1 MGYLRSIGTA
11 AIAKPVPPFQT
22 RNGCPT
28 MRISRPVIASS
39 LMAAGILLAS
49 YQSAAS
55 QAAPQTPPQPVQPAQ
70 PAQQAP
76 AAATDIVTSITP
88 DAMAAIMRDAGY
100 KADVYEFGTTTPKHK
115 AVATAMEG
123 YKVRVY
129 FYSCDAQF
137 KCGSLNFET
146 SFTKSP
152 NFTLALT
159 NKWNTEHRYTKLYID
174 PSDGSLNFD
183 FDIFVYGGVTPKTI
197 KDAVTLY
204 DGTLGDLAK
213 FLP

>member
-1 MGYLRSIGTA
+1 
-11 AIAKPVPPFQT
+11 
-22 RNGCPT
+22 
-28 MRISRPVIASS
+28 MRISSPVITSS
-39 LMAAGILLAS
+39 LVAAGLLLAS
-49 YQSAAS
+49 YQLAAA
-55 QAAPQTPPQPVQPAQ
+55 QAATPQNAPPSSQNVPPA
-70 PAQQAP
+70 AAP
-76 AAATDIVTSITP
+76 AATDNITSVTP
-88 DAMAAIMRDAGY
+88 DQMAAIMRDAGY
-100 KADVYEFGTTTPKHK
+100 KADVYEFGTTTKHK

-129 FYSCDAQF
+129 FYSCDAQN

-159 NKWNTEHRYTKLYID
+159 NKWNAEHRYTKLYID

>member
-1 MGYLRSIGTA
+1 
-11 AIAKPVPPFQT
+11 
-22 RNGCPT
+22 
-28 MRISRPVIASS
+28 MRVSS
-39 LMAAGILLAS
+39 LAF
-49 YQSAAS
+49 SALVVS
-55 QAAPQTPPQPVQPAQ
+55 APIIGMVGLVADGR
-70 PAQQAP
+70 P
-76 AAATDIVTSITP
+76 AAAQSTTAQTPAQSTAPADVITSITP
-88 DAMAAIMRDAGY
+88 DGMAAIMRDAGY
-100 KADVYEFGTTTPKHK
+100 KADVYEFGTATKHK

-129 FYSCDAQF
+129 FYSCDPQY

-146 SFTKSP
+146 TFTKSP
-152 NFTLALT
+152 NFTIALI
-159 NKWNTEHRYTKLYID
+159 NKWNAEHRYTKLYID

-183 FDIFVYGGVTPKTI
+183 FDIFVYGGVTNKTV

>member
-1 MGYLRSIGTA
+1 
-11 AIAKPVPPFQT
+11 
-22 RNGCPT
+22 
-28 MRISRPVIASS
+28 MRIFSPVITSS
-39 LMAAGILLAS
+39 LIAAGFLLAS

-55 QAAPQTPPQPVQPAQ
+55 QSAQPQPQSPQNAPAQ
-70 PAQQAP
+70 NAPP
-76 AAATDIVTSITP
+76 AAQSDIITSITP
-88 DAMAAIMRDAGY
+88 EAMAAIMRDAGY
-100 KADVYEFGTTTPKHK
+100 KADVYEFGTTTKHK

-129 FYSCDAQF
+129 FYSCDPQN

-159 NKWNTEHRYTKLYID
+159 NKWNAEHRYTKLYID

-183 FDIFVYGGVTPKTI
+183 FDIFVYGGVTTKTV

>member
-1 MGYLRSIGTA
+1 
-11 AIAKPVPPFQT
+11 
-22 RNGCPT
+22 
-28 MRISRPVIASS
+28 MRIFSPVITSF
-39 LMAAGILLAS
+39 LIAAGLLLAS
-49 YQSAAS
+49 HHSATS
-55 QAAPQTPPQPVQPAQ
+55 QTAPQPQPPQTPAAPPQP
-70 PAQQAP
+70 
-76 AAATDIVTSITP
+76 DNITSITP

-100 KADVYEFGTTTPKHK
+100 KADVYEFGTTTKHK

-129 FYSCDAQF
+129 FYSCDAQN

-159 NKWNTEHRYTKLYID
+159 NKWNAEHRYTKLYID
-174 PSDGSLNFD
+174 PTDGSLNFD
-183 FDIFVYGGVTPKTI
+183 FDIFVYGGVTSKTL

>member
-1 MGYLRSIGTA
+1 
-11 AIAKPVPPFQT
+11 
-22 RNGCPT
+22 
-28 MRISRPVIASS
+28 MRISSPVITSS
-39 LMAAGILLAS
+39 LMAAGLLLAS
-49 YQSAAS
+49 YQLAAG
-55 QAAPQTPPQPVQPAQ
+55 QAATPQNAPPPSQNAPPA
-70 PAQQAP
+70 AP
-76 AAATDIVTSITP
+76 AASDNITSVTP
-88 DAMAAIMRDAGY
+88 DQMAAIMRDAGY
-100 KADVYEFGTTTPKHK
+100 KADVYEFGTTTKHK

-129 FYSCDAQF
+129 FYSCDAQN

-159 NKWNTEHRYTKLYID
+159 NKWNAEHRYTKLYID

>member
-1 MGYLRSIGTA
+1 
-11 AIAKPVPPFQT
+11 
-22 RNGCPT
+22 
-28 MRISRPVIASS
+28 MRIFSPVIASS
-39 LMAAGILLAS
+39 LIAAGLLPALCHP
-49 YQSAAS
+49 AAA
-55 QAAPQTPPQPVQPAQ
+55 QAAQQTPAQQTPAQ
-70 PAQQAP
+70 PPAQQAP
-76 AAATDIVTSITP
+76 AQQSDIITTITP

-100 KADVYEFGTTTPKHK
+100 KADVYEFGTTTKHK

-129 FYSCDAQF
+129 FYSCDAQY

-146 SFTKSP
+146 SFTKSA

-183 FDIFVYGGVTPKTI
+183 FDIFVYGGVTPKTV